1 MTDDPKTPT
10 AAAEPPA
17 ADPDPGA
24 AACGDRVRAVGL
36 LAVALADGA
45 ARGDRDG
52 AGGGRRDR
60 DRRGDR
66 GLAQARQQ
74 RSAPD
79 RRGRRVRRGD
89 ARLWRGAAP
98 GAQGGGGRRGRWRGL
113 GDHRAARR
121 RREGVPGHG
130 PHRAVRYGVHDH
142 LRQPGPERRARRRG
156 RIRRPREGSE
166 CAALRGRRRDHRCRK
181 RRLRG
186 AAPARGQV
194 LLLLPVPP
202 HDDDRD
208 AHDLAGREYRG
219 RRRRV
224 LDLDHGVAVGLRHRQ
239 SDVPGRRADI
249 VHVQQRRRGRPAQ
262 RGDLHRRQREE
273 EPVPRRHRHGRRD
286 GRLHD
291 PRAEGRH
298 VLLPVRHPYGYER
311 HRHGGGGTGW
321 WWRRA
326 AAERTTAEQRTA
338 ADVSAAAHLGQPRR
352 RRAARRPP

>member
-1 MTDDPKTPT
+1 MTDDPKTPKPRQSLLLPILIPVLLLVGIGFVLWGFSRLLLRMEPHAAT
-10 AAAEPPA
+10 ATALVVAAGIVTVVGIAASRKRVSNGALLTVGVGVCGVAMLASGAALLLAPKAAEGGEGGGVVLAITAP
-17 ADPDPGA
+17 PGA
-24 AACGDRVRAVGL
+24 AAKGFQDTALTAPSDTAFTITFDNQDPSVEHDVV
-36 LAVALADGA
+36 VASADPA
-45 ARGDRDG
+45 KDPSAQLFVD
-52 AGGGRRDR
+52 GGGIT
-60 DRRGDR
+60 
-66 GLAQARQQ
+66 
-74 RSAPD
+74 
-79 RRGRRVRRGD
+79 
-89 ARLWRGAAP
+89 
-98 GAQGGGGRRGRWRGL
+98 
-113 GDHRAARR
+113 
-121 RREGVPGHG
+121 GV
-130 PHRAVRYGVHDH
+130 V
-142 LRQPGPERRARRRG
+142 
-156 RIRRPREGSE
+156 
-166 CAALRGRRRDHRCRK
+166 K

-262 RGDLHRRQREE
+262 HGDLHRRQREE
-273 EPVPRRHRHGRRD
+273 EPVPRRHRHGGRD

-321 WWRRA
+321 RWRRA
-326 AAERTTAEQRTA
+326 DAERATSEQRTA
-338 ADVSAAAHLGQPRR
+338 ADVSAAAHFGARR
-352 RRAARRPP
+352 RRAAPRPP